1 MLRWVVFA
9 RFAGEQKKPK
19 RRGASP
25 SLSRRAQAKYDLEEH
40 LPMLLAHV
48 QVCSAVPVRWKSN
61 GSSFLKG
68 SRKIGADIALA
79 APSEV
84 VHGP

>member
-1 MLRWVVFA
+1 
-9 RFAGEQKKPK
+9 
-19 RRGASP
+19 
-25 SLSRRAQAKYDLEEH
+25 
-40 LPMLLAHV
+40 MLLAHV